1 MNLPY
6 NTGKVSIGSRFEP
19 VKPHR
24 STIEEDFWQAV
35 LTRKGK
41 RRINANVLMTLYVA
55 AFLVGYAAVLWV
67 TR

>member
-1 MNLPY
+1 MTPY
-6 NTGKVSIGSRFEP
+6 NTGKVSIGCRFTP

-24 STIEEDFWQAV
+24 STIEEDFWQSV

-41 RRINANVLMTLYVA
+41 RRINPNVLMILYVA